1 MQKINLR
8 DLYPDTYKT
17 DVFVEVAEEILA
29 VIRNSRQTD
38 ASYER
43 RKFRHKAHYSL
54 DREDGIENDALA
66 RPLTPE
72 EFLEQKQLREE
83 LYAALMQLFYLG
95 MAVKEIAQIEGVD
108 RRRVWASI
116 RRGLK
121 KLAYLLDANK

>member
-1 MQKINLR
+1 MPPTNAGSSG
-8 DLYPDTYKT
+8 T
-17 DVFVEVAEEILA
+17 
-29 VIRNSRQTD
+29 S
-38 ASYER
+38 ER

-54 DREDGIENDALA
+54 NREDGIENDALN

-72 EFLEQKQLREE
+72 EILEQKQLREE
-83 LYAALMQLFYLG
+83 VYAALMQLTAIQARRIYARFYLG